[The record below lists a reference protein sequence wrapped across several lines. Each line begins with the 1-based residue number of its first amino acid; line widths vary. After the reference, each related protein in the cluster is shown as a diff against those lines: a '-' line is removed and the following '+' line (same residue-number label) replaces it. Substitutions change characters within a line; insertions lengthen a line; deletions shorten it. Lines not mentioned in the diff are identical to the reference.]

1 MKRITNLINVLS
13 LSIIFAQPLVL
24 AQNAHAQ
31 NGSSNGGEVS
41 APQVVAP
48 GQPAAVQTTTGTAPV
63 ANPAAP
69 GQPSSMGFFLPML
82 GMLALMYFFMIR
94 PQQKRMKTQQEMHKT
109 LQNGD
114 EVVTSAGI
122 IGTITGMSEKVVT
135 LEIYKNVQMKILRS
149 QVNQVVKGQ
158 ISEIQQ

>member
-1 MKRITNLINVLS
+1 MNLINVFCLFIILS
-13 LSIIFAQPLVL
+13 TTAFAQ
-24 AQNAHAQ
+24 
-31 NGSSNGGEVS
+31 SDVS

-48 GQPAAVQTTTGTAPV
+48 GQPAAVQNTAAATAPV
-63 ANPAAP
+63 VAPTGPA
-69 GQPSSMGFFLPML
+69 QPSTMGFFLPML

-94 PQQKRMKTQQEMHKT
+94 PQQKRMKVQQELHKG

-114 EVVTSAGI
+114 EVVTNAGI

-135 LEIYKNVQMKILRS
+135 LEISKNVQMKILRS